1 MARGK
6 KKEETNKKETL
17 HNEEETEIQIDKN
30 EINKDSKN
38 EEEAQNEENIT
49 TEEPLETEEDKAEK
63 RWLERILTHPI
74 KVLEINEKLK
84 TESYV
89 IKTVG
94 EIIDTE
100 QDIWYSPRKKKPII
114 SDPGTKKLIEATGA
128 TFPKI
133 IVIEKQ
139 SDATSRDRE
148 QVWIEATVLFP
159 DGTTNEDY
167 GIANRMNCPDPISG
181 ANLPIMARKR
191 GMHRAFYRSGYIGL
205 YELNDENEVLEAR
218 GEREERQ
225 YKMLQE
231 KLKQQELKNKKL
243 VNQMCKEIKSP
254 DGELVWKIND
264 QSKLT
269 QLAKGTSLVSYL
281 ALLKLRH
288 LSKKEK
294 ANS

>member
-6 KKEETNKKETL
+6 KKEEINKKNPL
-17 HNEEETEIQIDKN
+17 HNEEEKEMQIDTGNKNTEI
-30 EINKDSKN
+30 KD
-38 EEEAQNEENIT
+38 EEEVQTQENIVA
-49 TEEPLETEEDKAEK
+49 EESLDTEEDSGEK

-74 KVLEINEKLK
+74 KVLEKSGE
-84 TESYV
+84 TETYV

-94 EIIDTE
+94 EVIDTE
-100 QDIWYSPRKKKPII
+100 QDIWYSPKKKKPII

-218 GEREERQ
+218 GEKEERQ
-225 YKMLQE
+225 YKLLQE

>member
-1 MARGK
+1 MQIDTG
-6 KKEETNKKETL
+6 NKNTEIKD
-17 HNEEETEIQIDKN
+17 EEEVQTQ
-30 EINKDSKN
+30 
-38 EEEAQNEENIT
+38 ENIVA
-49 TEEPLETEEDKAEK
+49 EESLDTEEDSGEK

-74 KVLEINEKLK
+74 KVLEKSGE
-84 TESYV
+84 TETYV

-94 EIIDTE
+94 EVIDTE
-100 QDIWYSPRKKKPII
+100 QDIWYSPKKKKPII

-218 GEREERQ
+218 GEKEERQ
-225 YKMLQE
+225 YKLLQE